1 VIEKLIRPHLRTFK
15 PYVSARSEVLD
26 ARVFLDANE
35 LPVMNPVGDG
45 GMGLNRYPDPFQIE
59 LRKTIATG
67 LAVDPEKIFTGV
79 GSDEIIDLL
88 IRLFCEPT
96 LDSIAIVEPTYGV
109 YRVAANVN
117 AVRTTT
123 IELDGQFQ
131 IDLASTLTSIRP
143 DTKLIFLCSPNNPT
157 GNALKREDILSLCRK
172 TSALV
177 IVDQAYV
184 EFANASDDLAHNVG
198 ELENLVVLRTF
209 SKAWGLAGVRLG
221 YCIAHPQ
228 IVSYLLR
235 IKSPYNV
242 SAVTSR
248 LGLAALK
255 NRDFLVNAA
264 ATIIEERDHLATTL
278 KLLPCVVKVYPSDA
292 NFLLVEFQDA
302 HRVFEILRRAGIIVR
317 RRSEPRLANCL
328 RLTVG
333 TREENELLLSE
344 IRTKA

>member
-1 VIEKLIRPHLRTFK
+1 MIEELIRPHLRTFK

-26 ARVFLDANE
+26 AKIFLDANE
-35 LPVMNPVGDG
+35 LPVGNPVGEG
-45 GMGLNRYPDPFQIE
+45 GIGLNRYPDPFQID
-59 LRKTIATG
+59 LRKAIANG
-67 LAVDPEKIFTGV
+67 LAVDPEMIFTGV

-88 IRLFCEPT
+88 IRLFCEPA
-96 LDSIAIVEPTYGV
+96 LDSVTVVEPTYGV

-123 IELDGQFQ
+123 IELNEQFQ
-131 IDLASTLTSIRP
+131 IDLASTLASVRP

-157 GNALKREDILSLCRK
+157 GNVLNREDILSLCKK
-172 TSALV
+172 TSAIV

-184 EFANASDDLAHNVG
+184 EFANGSDDLARIVR

-209 SKAWGLAGVRLG
+209 SKAWGLAGIRLG
-221 YCIAHPQ
+221 YCIAHAQ

-248 LGLAALK
+248 LALNALK
-255 NRDFLVNAA
+255 NRNFLVNAV
-264 ATIIEERDHLATTL
+264 ATIIEERNRLATRL
-278 KLLPCVVKVYPSDA
+278 NALPCVVKVYPSDA
-292 NFLLVEFQDA
+292 NFFLVEFQDA
-302 HRVFEILRRAGIIVR
+302 HLVFETLRRAGIIVR

-344 IRTKA
+344 IRTKT